1 MQKSN
6 TMDFQKT
13 CETVTSAFKDTCDL
27 RQIDLS
33 VGNIQCKFVYI
44 DGYINTLLFED
55 NILKPLKNIAQ
66 TDSVTLDLLNEYTM
80 MTTPIQEIDDIQKA
94 ISLVASGEILFICD
108 NSEVM
113 FVYSEKKYSAR
124 AITEP
129 PVSTVLRGPRE
140 GFVEDLK
147 TNMFLIRRRLATPD
161 LKFELLSAGKYT
173 QTKIA
178 LCFIDGIA
186 DKKIVNKIKK
196 QIDSIDIDGIIE
208 SSYIARFLEENKLS
222 LFSQV
227 GSSEKPDIIV
237 GKMLEGRVAIIVDG
251 SPSVLTLPFL
261 IYENFQMS
269 EDYYIKSYRA
279 SMLRFIRMF
288 AFCFSILLPS
298 LYVALQEHQYQLF
311 PLKFLLSSLGSIY
324 AIPLSATLEML
335 LIMAIFEI
343 LNETSVRMPRY
354 VSMALSVVG
363 AIVLGEAAVSAG
375 LFSISSVIIV
385 AVSTVGIYCVPDE
398 INSSNILRFVFV
410 GIAGVLGLVGVILC
424 VVALIAYMCS
434 INSYGTAFMSPY
446 APAIVHDWQDGIFK
460 AQIEEF
466 EERPFSLPTSNRT
479 RQRPAHKKNKKDK
492 T

>member
-1 MQKSN
+1 
-6 TMDFQKT
+6 MDFQKT
-13 CETVTSAFKDTCDL
+13 CDDIVSAFGTTCDL
-27 RQIDLS
+27 RTIDL
-33 VGNIQCKFVYI
+33 NIGECKSKFLYI
-44 DGYINTLLFED
+44 DGYIDTLLFEE
-55 NILKPLKNIAQ
+55 NILKPLKNLEG
-66 TDSVTLDLLNEYTM
+66 TKEVTLSLLNETTM
-80 MTTPIQEIDDIQKA
+80 MTTPVEQIDGVEKA
-94 ISLVASGEILFICD
+94 VELIASGEIILVAE
-108 NSEVM
+108 NSPVM
-113 FVYSEKKYSAR
+113 FKYSEKKYTQR
-124 AITEP
+124 AISEP

-147 TNMFLIRRRLATPD
+147 TNMFLIRRRLATPK
-161 LKFELLSAGKYT
+161 LTFELLDAGRYT
-173 QTKIA
+173 RTKIA
-178 LCFIDGIA
+178 VCFIDGIA
-186 DKKIVNKIKK
+186 EKRTVDRIKR
-196 QIDSIDIDGIIE
+196 QIKSIDIDGIVE

-261 IYENFQMS
+261 LYENFQMS

-279 SMLRFIRMF
+279 SMLRFVRLF
-288 AFCFSILLPS
+288 AFCFSLLLPAV
-298 LYVALQEHQYQLF
+298 YVALQEHQYQLF

-343 LNETSVRMPRY
+343 LNETSIRMPRY

-375 LFSISSVIIV
+375 LFSISAVIIV

-398 INSSNILRFVFV
+398 INSSNVLRFVFV
-410 GIAGVLGLVGVILC
+410 GIAGVLGIVGVILA

-434 INSYGTAFMSPY
+434 VNSYGTSFMSPY
-446 APAIVHDWQDGIFK
+446 APALLHDWQDGVFK

-466 EERPFSLPTSNRT
+466 EERPLSLPTHNRT
-479 RQRPAHKKNKKDK
+479 RQRPAQKKVRQDEEDR
-492 T
+492 

>member
-1 MQKSN
+1 
-6 TMDFQKT
+6 MDFQKT
-13 CETVTSAFKDTCDL
+13 CDEIISAFGTTCDL
-27 RQIDLS
+27 RTIDTCA
-33 VGNIQCKFVYI
+33 GGIECKFIFI
-44 DGYINTLLFED
+44 DGYIDTLLFEE
-55 NILKPLKNIAQ
+55 NILKPLKRIEKAE
-66 TDSVTLDLLNEYTM
+66 SVTLSLLNEYTM
-80 MTTPIQEIDDIQKA
+80 MTTPIEEIEEIQKA
-94 ISLVASGEILFICD
+94 IGLIATGEIILVAQ
-108 NSEVM
+108 NSPVM
-113 FVYSEKKYSAR
+113 FKYSEKKYTQR
-124 AITEP
+124 AISEP

-147 TNMFLIRRRLATPD
+147 TNMFLIRRRIASPKLT
-161 LKFELLSAGKYT
+161 FELLEAGRYT
-173 QTKIA
+173 NTKIA
-178 LCFIDGIA
+178 VCFIDGIA
-186 DKKIVNKIKK
+186 EKRTVERIKR
-196 QIDSIDIDGIIE
+196 QISEIDIDGIIE

-227 GSSEKPDIIV
+227 GSSEKPDIIA
-237 GKMLEGRVAIIVDG
+237 GKMLEGRVAVIVDG

-261 IYENFQMS
+261 LYENFQMS

-279 SMLRFIRMF
+279 SMLRFIRLF
-288 AFCFSILLPS
+288 AFSFSLLLPS

-343 LNETSVRMPRY
+343 LNETSIRMPRY

-375 LFSISSVIIV
+375 LFSISAVIIV
-385 AVSTVGIYCVPDE
+385 AVSTIGIYCVPDE

-410 GIAGVLGLVGVILC
+410 GIAGVLGLVGVILA

-434 INSYGTAFMSPY
+434 INSYGTSFMSPY
-446 APAIVHDWQDGIFK
+446 APALLHDWQDGVFK

-466 EERPFSLPTSNRT
+466 EERPVSIPTHNRT
-479 RQRPAHKKNKKDK
+479 RQRPAHKKARNNEDNNEQ
-492 T
+492 